1 MEFFNTK
8 ERLGE
13 YWRLVQELWLRL
25 YGLHA
30 PTVAAINVSSQS
42 VTTVPLKLIMDD
54 GCVFFYN

>member
-13 YWRLVQELWLRL
+13 YCRLVQELWLRL
-25 YGLHA
+25 YGLDA

-42 VTTVPLKLIMDD
+42 VTTVPLQFIMDN
-54 GCVFFYN
+54 GCCFFYN